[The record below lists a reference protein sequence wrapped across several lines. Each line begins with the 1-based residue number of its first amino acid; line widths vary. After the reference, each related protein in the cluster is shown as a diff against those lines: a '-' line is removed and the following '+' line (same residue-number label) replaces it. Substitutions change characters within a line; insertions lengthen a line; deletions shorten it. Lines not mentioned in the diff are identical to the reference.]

1 MISFCTADK
10 IEAASFSGSAERQTV
25 KRRHAAIASRLQ
37 AVIRSVELI
46 VQPDAHDVA
55 VEACR
60 GLHVVDEKGH
70 RTATVHHQLAVEGH
84 TAQIIVQIFDLAD
97 QCGSSIHS
105 KPPPAVQPGRVC
117 EMPELDPILAGAN
130 PALFVWVMSSSAAAT
145 AKFRTVCLSCP
156 VGIMRCDFIDHAPK
170 SSTVNGNSPIP
181 NRLANH

>member
-60 GLHVVDEKGH
+60 GLHVVDEKG
-70 RTATVHHQLAVEGH
+70 TGPPL
-84 TAQIIVQIFDLAD
+84 
-97 QCGSSIHS
+97 SITS
-105 KPPPAVQPGRVC
+105 WPLKVTRPR
-117 EMPELDPILAGAN
+117 
-130 PALFVWVMSSSAAAT
+130 S
-145 AKFRTVCLSCP
+145 
-156 VGIMRCDFIDHAPK
+156 
-170 SSTVNGNSPIP
+170 
-181 NRLANH
+181 